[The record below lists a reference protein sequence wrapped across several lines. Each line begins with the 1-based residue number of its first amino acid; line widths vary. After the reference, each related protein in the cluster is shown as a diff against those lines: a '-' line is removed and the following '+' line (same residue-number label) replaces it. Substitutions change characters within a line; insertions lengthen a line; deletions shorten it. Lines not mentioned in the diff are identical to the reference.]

1 MQNNLTPQEAIT
13 ELSHCKINGY
23 TPNDWDRRCKAVDAA
38 KAALEKQIPK
48 RPRQIAPRRPDGRIS
63 TGFICSKCAYEV
75 MELFNDYCPACGQAQ
90 DWNTKTNQE
99 EK

>member
-38 KAALEKQIPK
+38 K
-48 RPRQIAPRRPDGRIS
+48 S
-63 TGFICSKCAYEV
+63 
-75 MELFNDYCPACGQAQ
+75 
-90 DWNTKTNQE
+90 
-99 EK
+99 